1 MKKRING
8 FCLMFFYYLCAEF
21 LRMRVKNI
29 YIILVITAVLLSGCA
44 KEFNAV
50 YKSNDYLYKYEF
62 AKTCFVEG
70 KFSQASVLLGDLVTI
85 MKGTSK
91 GEECLF
97 LYAVATYRNG
107 DYDSASEIFKKYSTS
122 YPQGLFA
129 EEASY
134 LVGESLY
141 NTVPEPR
148 LDQTPTYA
156 AMKAYQD
163 FMDMYPESAHR
174 KVAETKLY
182 ELQDVL
188 VKKELINAQLYYNL
202 GTYFGNCTSG
212 GNNYDACIVTSQN
225 AIKDYPFSKYREDF
239 ASLIMKSKYAL
250 AYHSVYA
257 KQAERYQDAE
267 DECYGFINEYP
278 DSKDRPLAEK
288 YIEKCKRFIKDGL
301 QEE

>member
-1 MKKRING
+1 MKNDVRIKYV
-8 FCLMFFYYLCAEF
+8 MIFYYLCAEF

-29 YIILVITAVLLSGCA
+29 YIIVVTIAVLLSGCA
-44 KEFNAV
+44 REFNAV
-50 YKSNDYLYKYEF
+50 YKSNDYLNKYEC
-62 AKTCFVEG
+62 AKTYFSEG

-107 DYDSASEIFKKYSTS
+107 DYDSASEIFRKYSTS
-122 YPQGLFA
+122 YPQGIYA
-129 EEASY
+129 EESAY
-134 LVGESLY
+134 FVGESLY

-148 LDQTPTYA
+148 LDQTPTYS
-156 AMKAYQD
+156 AMKAYQN
-163 FMDMYPESAHR
+163 FMDMYPESDHR
-174 KVAETKLY
+174 KIAEKKLY
-182 ELQDVL
+182 ELQDLL

-212 GNNYDACIVTSQN
+212 GNNYDACIITSQN
-225 AIKDYPFSKYREDF
+225 AMKDYPFSKYREDF

-250 AYHSVYA
+250 AIHSVRE
-257 KQAERYQDAE
+257 KQSERFQDAE

-278 DSKDRPLAEK
+278 ESKDRQLAEK
-288 YIEKCKRFIKDGL
+288 YIEKCKGFLKDGL
-301 QEE
+301 QEK